1 MESSFV
7 RLPPSLEDALR
18 PVVDKEQEDRG
29 PVTGLDDLFRV
40 KGLDKCCSGLSI
52 EELQLE
58 MDGFITIE
66 KYKTRV
72 QNSIDYSSRE
82 EDRAVLRPTGRGYYY
97 FEMRDK
103 LDRERD
109 RERKKDMCHDWRI
122 AAFTAFVGVLGT
134 VVGFVLGKAL

>member
-1 MESSFV
+1 M
-7 RLPPSLEDALR
+7 
-18 PVVDKEQEDRG
+18 
-29 PVTGLDDLFRV
+29 GLDDLFRV
-40 KGLDKCCSGLSI
+40 KVWHKCCSGLSI

-109 RERKKDMCHDWRI
+109 RERKNRCATTGGLRLLPHS
-122 AAFTAFVGVLGT
+122 VGVLGT
-134 VVGFVLGKAL
+134 VVGFVLGKAF

>member
-82 EDRAVLRPTGRGYYY
+82 EDLSLIHISPRVLALGDVPEAVGQLQLR
-97 FEMRDK
+97 
-103 LDRERD
+103 
-109 RERKKDMCHDWRI
+109 
-122 AAFTAFVGVLGT
+122 VGVGLS
-134 VVGFVLGKAL
+134 LIHI